1 MMIDQPGDPVNPN
14 TYRPRSNEGDLYD
27 AAWNAVA
34 IASTHWQQSTAA
46 LRNILA
52 RGQVYG
58 LSTLEL
64 CTASGLDEDSVTRMI
79 DEADV

>member
-1 MMIDQPGDPVNPN
+1 MMIDQPGSPGNPS
-14 TYRPRSNEGDLYD
+14 TYRPFPREGDLYD

-52 RGQVYG
+52 RGHTHG
-58 LSTLEL
+58 LSLLEL
-64 CTASGLDEDSVTRMI
+64 SAASGLDEARIMQMI
-79 DEADV
+79 DEAE